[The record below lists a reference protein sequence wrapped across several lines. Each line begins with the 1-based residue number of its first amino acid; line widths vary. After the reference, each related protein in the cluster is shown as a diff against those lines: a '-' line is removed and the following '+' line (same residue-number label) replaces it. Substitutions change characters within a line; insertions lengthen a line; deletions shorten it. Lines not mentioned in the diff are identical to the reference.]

1 MSNAELSEDE
11 PFTRD
16 ATRPFESWRRHWVLG
31 TAVTVLFAAL
41 GAGAGF
47 LMPVTWTAESRV
59 AVGSGDLTAAAI
71 AGFPLAAS
79 QLASNYA
86 RYVNDTGV
94 AGNPVPANV
103 ALSASQIPDSNVIR
117 IEASSADPAAAQAA
131 ANDTAQTLMDEV
143 NDNGS
148 EPLDQVYETFTKAAD
163 EDAAAESDLAAAQD
177 ALDKLRGRTDAS
189 KSAIASARDKVSKA
203 SAKAARTGLVSDA
216 LRQKYTSMVAGAST
230 AATLRLART
239 ADTLSSSRS
248 SQITRFGLLGLAA
261 GAVIGLLVAIG
272 LDRRRVAGMGGQD
285 VHAAQG
291 ANDRPGE

>member
-1 MSNAELSEDE
+1 M
-11 PFTRD
+11 
-16 ATRPFESWRRHWVLG
+16 LG

-59 AVGSGDLTAAAI
+59 AVGSGDLTSAAI

-117 IEASSADPAAAQAA
+117 IEATSADPAAAQAA
-131 ANDTAQTLMDEV
+131 ANDTAQKLMDEV
-143 NDNGS
+143 NDNGR
-148 EPLDQVYETFTKAAD
+148 EPLDQVYEAFSKAAD
-163 EDAAAESDLAAAQD
+163 DDAAAEGDLAAAQHT
-177 ALDKLRGRTDAS
+177 LDNLLGQTDAK
-189 KSAIASARDKVSKA
+189 KSAIASARDKVTKA
-203 SAKAARTGLVSDA
+203 SAKAARTGVVSDS

-239 ADTLSSSRS
+239 ADTLSSNRT

-261 GAVIGLLVAIG
+261 GAVIGLLPAIG
-272 LDRRRVAGMGGQD
+272 LDRRRAAVRAQD
-285 VHAAQG
+285 DRAARG